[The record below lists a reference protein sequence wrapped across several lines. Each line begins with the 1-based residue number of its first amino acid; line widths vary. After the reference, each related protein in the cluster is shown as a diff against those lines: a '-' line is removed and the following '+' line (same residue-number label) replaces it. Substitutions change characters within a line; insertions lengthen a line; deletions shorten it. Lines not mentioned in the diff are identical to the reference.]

1 VYGHQPSSITHHPSP
16 YQEGK
21 EHLMTPKRII
31 IEHRAALVTAVLLV
45 GLAAFELF
53 NYDTTRF
60 ALNQLMSGRRFL
72 GLEWATVLA
81 LAFCSIDFAGLL
93 RILTPAVTLEAEPR
107 EVWFL
112 TGAWLLG
119 AGMNATMTWYAMAL
133 LIAPRGA
140 DIGAGLLTW
149 AEVLQGAPLFLAVM
163 VWLTR
168 VLLISSLAVAVERL
182 PVARSSG
189 PLSLPTKPPIRE
201 RPRTA
206 ANGRV
211 ET

>member
-1 VYGHQPSSITHHPSP
+1 MI
-16 YQEGK
+16 
-21 EHLMTPKRII
+21 PKQLLSR
-31 IEHRAALVTAVLLV
+31 HRATLIATILLS
-45 GLAAFELF
+45 GLIAFELF

-93 RILTPAVTLEAEPR
+93 RILTPAATLEAEPR

-119 AGMNATMTWYAMAL
+119 AAMNATMTWYAMAL
-133 LIAPRGA
+133 LIAPRSA
-140 DIGAGLLTW
+140 DIGARLLTW
-149 AEVLQGAPLFLAVM
+149 AEALQIAPVFIAIM

-168 VLLISSLAVAVERL
+168 VLLISSIAVAVDQL
-182 PVARSSG
+182 PAAVTTR
-189 PLSLPTKPPIRE
+189 PLPTRAPLRE
-201 RPRTA
+201 RPPV
-206 ANGRV
+206 NGRV
-211 ET
+211 EA